1 MFTGGP
7 ALCMDASD
15 ANDDGSVDVSD
26 AVRLLLHLF
35 GGTGP
40 LPAPHGFC
48 ASDPTADG
56 LDCSIEQGCP

>member
-1 MFTGGP
+1 
-7 ALCMDASD
+7 MDASD